1 MITSTGWSCGA
12 SLAAACGFGDGFVLL
27 ALKLM
32 RSFDCGVLIWV
43 GWVWFAFEDG
53 VGAIGRK
60 ENAESSRFS
69 FGLRGERE
77 RPRKLYGDD
86 KSTCRY
92 RERRDKRDER

>member
-53 VGAIGRK
+53 VGAIGK
-60 ENAESSRFS
+60 
-69 FGLRGERE
+69 
-77 RPRKLYGDD
+77 
-86 KSTCRY
+86 
-92 RERRDKRDER
+92 RERRKFKIQFRTQRRERGHESCMEEMTDRLADTETEERRER